1 MKIAII
7 GAGITGLTAA
17 MKLIQNGH
25 DVTIYEQSTTPGGL
39 GTYLTLGHG
48 KVEAYYHHF
57 FESDRDLIALIREL
71 GISDKLAF
79 YNASSAIY
87 RAGAI
92 EKMASPSDL
101 LRYSHMKFIDKVR
114 CGLIILLFK
123 LLPHGH
129 RSFDAISAATFIKK
143 NMGKSAYDNLWGAL
157 LEGKFARFSKAVP
170 TLWLWGR
177 IHDRSPKLGYLRG
190 STSTLFQRMLGYI
203 QKNGGEVRLGEAVT
217 SIVASKHG
225 GVQVHAGRTRRSF
238 DCCISTVVSPI
249 TASLASSMITKTQ
262 SRRLMKI
269 DHLAAVCLVLVLK
282 HKVQDAYW
290 LNICDPGMEALVLV
304 EHTNMIDKRSYGA
317 RHVVYLANYLH
328 KSDPR
333 YQMTRQQ
340 IIETYPKI
348 LKRINPK
355 FEMSWIIESSLSIA
369 PRAQT
374 VFKLNAQ
381 KTIPPHTLVGHKL
394 FMANIDQMYPHDRN
408 LNQGVTLGIKIAKIV
423 QTQ

>member
-1 MKIAII
+1 
-7 GAGITGLTAA
+7 
-17 MKLIQNGH
+17 
-25 DVTIYEQSTTPGGL
+25 
-39 GTYLTLGHG
+39 
-48 KVEAYYHHF
+48 
-57 FESDRDLIALIREL
+57 
-71 GISDKLAF
+71 
-79 YNASSAIY
+79 
-87 RAGAI
+87 
-92 EKMASPSDL
+92 
-101 LRYSHMKFIDKVR
+101 
-114 CGLIILLFK
+114 
-123 LLPHGH
+123 
-129 RSFDAISAATFIKK
+129 
-143 NMGKSAYDNLWGAL
+143 
-157 LEGKFARFSKAVP
+157 
-170 TLWLWGR
+170 
-177 IHDRSPKLGYLRG
+177 
-190 STSTLFQRMLGYI
+190 
-203 QKNGGEVRLGEAVT
+203 
-217 SIVASKHG
+217 
-225 GVQVHAGRTRRSF
+225 
-238 DCCISTVVSPI
+238 
-249 TASLASSMITKTQ
+249 
-262 SRRLMKI
+262 MKI